1 MLLGTMTQA
10 AFQNSV
16 AAGGSSRTEIGVTAY
31 GDAQVDTAK
40 YKFGTGSL
48 LCDGTGD
55 GLKTDDAIDMTN
67 GEWTFECWYYNNN
80 TFVGGDTDVIL
91 DPRINLGN
99 GYTNLI
105 FAVTNGYIGFYT
117 NSWKNSSTQM
127 TSGQWNHL
135 AWSWD
140 GTNIRAFVNGTLH
153 RTAADSRTYYD
164 CGVSVGARYDV
175 GAFYTNGWI
184 DEVRISNVCRYTSA
198 FTAPSA
204 AFTNDA
210 DTTLLLH
217 MDGSD
222 GSTTFT
228 DDYT

>member
-10 AFQNSV
+10 IFENSV

-31 GDAQVDTAK
+31 GDAQVDTAE

-55 GLKTDDAIDMTN
+55 GLKTDDVIDMSN

-80 TFVGGDTDVIL
+80 TFTGGDTDIIF
-91 DPRINLGN
+91 DPRVTA

-105 FAVTNGYIGFYT
+105 LAITNGYMRTYLTGW
-117 NSWKNSSTQM
+117 NGGSVTQLN
-127 TSGQWNHL
+127 SGQWNHI

-140 GTNIRAFVNGTLH
+140 GTNVRQFLNGTLLDTIAES
-153 RTAADSRTYYD
+153 RSYADTAVAI
-164 CGVSVGARYDV
+164 GARYDV

-184 DEVRISNVCRYTSA
+184 DEVRISNVARYTSA